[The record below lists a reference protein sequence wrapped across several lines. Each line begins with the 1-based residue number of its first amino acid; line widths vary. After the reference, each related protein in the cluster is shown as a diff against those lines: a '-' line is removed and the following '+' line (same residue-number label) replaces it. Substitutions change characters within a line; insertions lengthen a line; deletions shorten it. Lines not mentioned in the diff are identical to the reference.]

1 MLYDTVDQPKFVRA
15 FEKAGRGDQFSQEA
29 LHALFEY
36 LDNFDVDVELDVIAI
51 CCYFAEL
58 PEDDLLQDVDCDD
71 VDDVDQYIRDNH
83 DVIKKLSNGNYLIQ
97 NQ

>member
-1 MLYDTVDQPKFVRA
+1 MLYDTVNLNQFERA
-15 FEKAGRGDQFSQEA
+15 FYECGRGGQFSQEA

-36 LDNFDVDVELDVIAI
+36 LDNFDVDVELDPIGF
-51 CCYFAEL
+51 CCDFAEL
-58 PEDDLLQDVDCDD
+58 SQEDLLQELDSDD
-71 VDDVDQYIRDNH
+71 VDDVNRYIRDNH